1 MVEKEYLIREL
12 RKFFDSYE
20 VCVLKERTKKYE
32 SSEREL
38 YGLELREEEGI
49 ALRAIKGARMVF
61 SYTYEKGEKGVA
73 ALLENG
79 TTLVPF
85 MESDEHVSLPEQ
97 YADYPVLQAYDDRGL
112 QTDDQ
117 KKISMVVALE
127 QSILDHDKR
136 IVKTRNCELHE
147 VEISATIFN
156 SRGLQAEARK
166 TIYTLGG
173 LCVAA
178 NGEEVSWYDWSW
190 SHCLEDLAPVPL
202 GRRIAEKAVS
212 FLDGKTLQTGAYDGL
227 LTPGSAC
234 EMLSV
239 VAPSFLAENLFKN
252 KTWLKEQL
260 EKQCFSP
267 RLNITDSGLAGMGGF
282 PFDGEGVPSQE
293 NLLVREGFFH
303 GFLYDVYYG
312 RKFGKASTGN
322 GVRPGVKEPPKC
334 APRGF
339 FIEKGTDDVAG
350 TFQDGI
356 IIEELMGTHTANP
369 ITGDFSLGAL
379 GYVCKGGERR
389 PFKGVIFSGNIFEM
403 LKNVKAVGND
413 LTFYGGFGSPTI
425 LVEGLKISGS

>member
-20 VCVLKERTKKYE
+20 VCVLRERTKKYE

-38 YGLELREEEGI
+38 YGLELKEEEGL
-49 ALRAIKGARMVF
+49 ALRAIKGDRMVF

-73 ALLENG
+73 SLLENAN
-79 TTLVPF
+79 TLVLF

-97 YADYPVLQAYDDRGL
+97 YANYPVLQAYDDRGL
-112 QTDDQ
+112 QTDDHE
-117 KKISMVVALE
+117 KISRAITLE
-127 QSILDHDKR
+127 QSILGHDKR
-136 IVKTRNCELHE
+136 IVKTRNCELQE
-147 VEISATIFN
+147 VEINATIFN
-156 SRGLQAEARK
+156 SRGLHAEARK

-173 LCVAA
+173 FCVAA
-178 NGEEVSWYDWSW
+178 NREEVSWYDWSW
-190 SHCLEDLAPVPL
+190 SHCLEDLAPAPL

-212 FLDGKTLQTGAYDGL
+212 FLDGKTLQTGVYDGL

-260 EKQCFSP
+260 GKQCFSP
-267 RLNITDSGLAGMGGF
+267 RLNITDSGLAGMGSF

-293 NLLVREGFFH
+293 NPLVRDGYFQ

-312 RKFGKASTGN
+312 RKFGKPSTGN
-322 GVRPGVKEPPKC
+322 GVRAGVKEPPKC
-334 APRGF
+334 ASRGF
-339 FIEKGTDDVAG
+339 FIEKGTDDLAG

-413 LTFYGGFGSPTI
+413 LTFYGGLGSPTVF
-425 LVEGLKISGS
+425 VEGLKISGT